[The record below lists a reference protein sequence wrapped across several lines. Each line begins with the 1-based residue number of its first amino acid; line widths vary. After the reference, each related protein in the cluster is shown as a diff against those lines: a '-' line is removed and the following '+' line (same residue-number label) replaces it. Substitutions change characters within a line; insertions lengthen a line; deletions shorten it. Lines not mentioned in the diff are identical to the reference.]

1 MADAENPAPLTKN
14 TAVQL
19 SIATLFGVAVAIVGA
34 SFWASEK
41 LSALDDAG
49 SRISALENKV
59 ENLEAQLQAKA
70 SADTVARLAADMSD
84 ASRSM
89 DVSRCREQELR
100 DILDNLVSA
109 VDQLT
114 VIIQTGGGEVANTR
128 AMPILNSLHRRLEEW
143 KCQ

>member
-1 MADAENPAPLTKN
+1 VTETQQPAPLTKN

-19 SIATLFGVAVAIVGA
+19 SIATLFGVVVAIVGA

-41 LSALDDAG
+41 LSALENAG
-49 SRISALENKV
+49 ARISALEARV
-59 ENLEAQLQAKA
+59 ETLTAQLGAKA
-70 SADTVARLAADMSD
+70 DADAVATLAANISD
-84 ASRSM
+84 AARSM